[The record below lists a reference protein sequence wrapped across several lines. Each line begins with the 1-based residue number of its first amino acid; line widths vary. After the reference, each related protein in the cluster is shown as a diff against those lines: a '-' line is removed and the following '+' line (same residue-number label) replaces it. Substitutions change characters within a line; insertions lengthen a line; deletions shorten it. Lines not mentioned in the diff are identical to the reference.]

1 MKYKTLEQ
9 LTDEEFETVIENFI
23 EQEAEG
29 TDEME
34 ASTFFRLWNEI
45 EKNRAKPT
53 IEVEGN
59 IMEGKLVLSLEK
71 PAFNV
76 SVHENEIITPYER
89 IIVRLGERRES

>member
-1 MKYKTLEQ
+1 MKDKTLEQ

-34 ASTFFRLWNEI
+34 VSTFFQSWDEI
-45 EKNRAKPT
+45 ERNRVKPT

-59 IMEGKLVLSLEK
+59 IVEGRLVLSL
-71 PAFNV
+71 PQQALNV
-76 SVHENEIITPYER
+76 SINENEIITPYER
-89 IIVRLGERRES
+89 IVVRLVEIRE

>member
-1 MKYKTLEQ
+1 MKDKTLEQ

-34 ASTFFRLWNEI
+34 VSTFFQLWNEI
-45 EKNRAKPT
+45 EKKRVKPT

-59 IMEGKLVLSLEK
+59 IVEGRLVLSLSQQ
-71 PAFNV
+71 ALNV
-76 SVHENEIITPYER
+76 SVNENEIITPYER
-89 IIVRLGERRES
+89 IVVRLGEIRE